1 MLWGVGEGLVR
12 PVAAPVAS
20 PATARS
26 PPPSPAAP
34 PGASVVVTAS
44 LLSVVSSGG
53 SNVVLDPVG
62 AGRTHVP
69 PSAGSSRFGAA
80 HSRAALTLLLIT

>member
-1 MLWGVGEGLVR
+1 MNISTACSR
-12 PVAAPVAS
+12 PGCLPSRGQSATPLASRAP
-20 PATARS
+20 RRLD
-26 PPPSPAAP
+26 
-34 PGASVVVTAS
+34 VVTAS
-44 LLSVVSSGG
+44 LLSVVSSGS

-80 HSRAALTLLLIT
+80 HSRAALTLLVIT